1 VEKQIAIIFA
11 GGQGMLDSLP
21 VSSLRLF
28 EQDLYKF
35 LDNSKAGVLQ
45 MIREKKV
52 LDETVKGDLTA
63 AIKEFKDRF
72 VVDQNI
78 PTKQTVNA

>member
-1 VEKQIAIIFA
+1 
-11 GGQGMLDSLP
+11 MLDDLP
-21 VSSLRLF
+21 VSALKQF

-63 AIKEFKDRF
+63 AIKEFKERF
-72 VVDQNI
+72 VLDNNI
-78 PTKQTVNA
+78 KTRQTVNA